1 MNWTSALAAHDR
13 KNRERKQEKNLE
25 SEATS
30 SNNAGSADQA
40 EPDTPTK
47 EPQLEKGK

>member
-25 SEATS
+25 SEAA
-30 SNNAGSADQA
+30 SNNDAGSADQT
-40 EPDTPTK
+40 ESNPTTK
-47 EPQLEKGK
+47 ES